1 VRQLLNE
8 GYLLITVSWFI
19 HCPLAKGLLCIYIF
33 KKIAHASPRKQ
44 LLFILG
50 VQYSRMKKIVLSL
63 ALGAFIVS
71 CGGKKEEKKSGFEV
85 NRTKKTENTVAASEG
100 VPIDLDNKGVGPIKE
115 MTFPEEIDSEM
126 AARGEAQFNAICTAC
141 HMPEQRMIGPAMAG
155 VYERRSP
162 EWVMN
167 MILNPDGMLKEDPI
181 AKALLKEY
189 NNAIMLNQNL
199 SEDEAR
205 DLAEYLRTL

>member
-1 VRQLLNE
+1 
-8 GYLLITVSWFI
+8 
-19 HCPLAKGLLCIYIF
+19 
-33 KKIAHASPRKQ
+33 
-44 LLFILG
+44 
-50 VQYSRMKKIVLSL
+50 MKRLIVLV
-63 ALGAFIVS
+63 ALGAFMAS
-71 CGGKKEEKKSGFEV
+71 CGGKKEEKKDGFEV
-85 NRTKKTENTVAASEG
+85 SRTKKEDKKEVANEG
-100 VPIDLDNKGVGPIKE
+100 VPVDLNNKGVGPIKE
-115 MTFPEEIDSEM
+115 INFPDAIDTEM
-126 AARGEAQFNAICTAC
+126 AARGEAQFNAICVAC
-141 HMPEQRMIGPAMAG
+141 HMVDQRMIGPPMKG

-199 SEDEAR
+199 SEEEAR